1 MDKREFYKQLMETYT
16 VDTEKVK
23 CNAKRRSAKVK
34 TSNIQKWTAA
44 AAACAAVT
52 AAGFMIVSLNSLPQ
66 AGGID
71 PQRGGIDI
79 TDDNIENAMER
90 MRKAEKRYEEINLT
104 KAEENLDLYVSLAKP
119 LSRSEIT
126 MAFSAI
132 EDYNDIVMTLLY
144 TSDGNCYQNTDNIG
158 EGFSFLG
165 VKITAPASLVSD
177 IKMLKTV
184 VFVEFADDVT
194 DDSFVPFDPNPEQ
207 YTTTLEPLSEPVQ
220 IIMDTSS
227 ATAPPVTTGSS
238 ATDPVTADTSDNT
251 DTTPDTSADTT
262 NDITDDITETTE
274 DSSSNEDTEPPPVT
288 EETTDTDT
296 ETSEDTSK
304 PEETTPEDT
313 ETTPEETT
321 PPKGNYAVEI
331 PLADIKTIN
340 FISDRHLVATT
351 ADSIR
356 LYSFTNESAKLETT
370 FYASGAKITASGTDG
385 TKLFITACDGEERK
399 RLYYADGD
407 TGLLCEINVSY
418 ITGGGTEL
426 SSVSCNEDASVIL
439 IKTVSL
445 EKSCIY
451 YATRVDGAISLLSG
465 KEYTKPVS
473 VLSYSKNTI
482 FTAVTD
488 SEDSSVKIYAVN
500 ALTGDETEL
509 RTYTGTLKYIRNFAK
524 NMAFITITNEE
535 TETYFLLSSAGA
547 VIQLET
553 SDVIFSNSDKELVY
567 VDKTGC
573 KVEGSRLR
581 VTDKIYTG
589 TTETNR
595 FSDYSYLLE
604 KEKSY
609 IIIKNR

>member
-1 MDKREFYKQLMETYT
+1 MDKREFYRQLMETYT

-23 CNAKRRSAKVK
+23 CNAKRRSVK
-34 TSNIQKWTAA
+34 SKAPNIQKWTAA

-71 PQRGGIDI
+71 PQSGGIDI

-104 KAEENLDLYVSLAKP
+104 KAEEELELYISLAKP

-132 EDYNDIVMTLLY
+132 EDYNDIVIALLY
-144 TSDGNCYQNTDNIG
+144 TSDGSCYQNTDNIG
-158 EGFSFLG
+158 EGFSFAG
-165 VKITAPASLVSD
+165 VKVTAPSSLLSD

-184 VFVEFADDVT
+184 AFVEFAEDVT
-194 DDSFVPFDPNPEQ
+194 EGSFVPIDPSPEQ

-220 IIMDTSS
+220 IIVPDSSTNTALPPATSG
-227 ATAPPVTTGSS
+227 TA
-238 ATDPVTADTSDNT
+238 ATDPVTSDTSDT
-251 DTTPDTSADTT
+251 DTTPD
-262 NDITDDITETTE
+262 NTDETDVISEQTE
-274 DSSSNEDTEPPPVT
+274 DSSSNEDTEPPVT
-288 EETTDTDT
+288 DETTDTDT
-296 ETSEDTSK
+296 SQDTST
-304 PEETTPEDT
+304 PEETTPE
-313 ETTPEETT
+313 ETAPEETT
-321 PPKGNYAVEI
+321 ETETTSPKGNYAVEI

-340 FISDRHLVATT
+340 FISDTHLVATT

-356 LYSFTNESAKLETT
+356 LYSFTTEGAKLETT

-407 TGLLCEINVSY
+407 IGLLCEIDVSY
-418 ITGGGTEL
+418 IAGGGTEL
-426 SSVSCNEDASVIL
+426 SSVSCNENASIIL

-451 YATRVDGAISLLSG
+451 YATRSEGAISLLSS

-473 VLSYSKNTI
+473 VLSYNDNI
-482 FTAVTD
+482 IYTAVTD
-488 SEDSSVKIYAVN
+488 SEDSSVKIYAVD
-500 ALTGDETEL
+500 ALSGKETEL
-509 RTYTGTLKYIRNFAK
+509 CTYTGTLKYIRNFAK
-524 NMAFITITNEE
+524 NMSFITITNEE
-535 TETYFLLSSAGA
+535 GEKYFLLSSTGA
-547 VIQLET
+547 VIPVET
-553 SDVIFSNSDKELVY
+553 SDVIFSDSNKNLIYMDKIGY
-567 VDKTGC
+567 T
-573 KVEGSRLR
+573 VEGSRLR
-581 VTDKIYTG
+581 ETGKTYTG
-589 TTETNR
+589 STEVNR
-595 FSDYSYLLE
+595 FADYSYLLE
-604 KEKSY
+604 KERSY